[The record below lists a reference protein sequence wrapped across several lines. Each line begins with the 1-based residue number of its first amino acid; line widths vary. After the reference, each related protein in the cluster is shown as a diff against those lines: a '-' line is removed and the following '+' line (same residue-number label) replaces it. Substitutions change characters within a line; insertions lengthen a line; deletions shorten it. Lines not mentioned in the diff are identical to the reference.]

1 MTAEEIVLNIA
12 VNMGRLSRWSTSG
25 RVDRIKQFLNDTQV
39 YLDNL
44 EKIQVSNK
52 FMPTMQRF
60 KKDLVIL
67 KNLDYTTY
75 EWAENTLTWA
85 NILQHRAKLA

>member
-1 MTAEEIVLNIA
+1 MSAEEIVLNIA
-12 VNMGRLSRWSTSG
+12 VNMGRLSRWSTQG
-25 RVDRIKQFLNDTQV
+25 RIDRIKQFLSDTQI

-52 FMPTMQRF
+52 FNPTMQRF
-60 KKDLVIL
+60 KKDLATL
-67 KNLDYTTY
+67 KNLDCTTQQ
-75 EWAENTLTWA
+75 WAERALTWA